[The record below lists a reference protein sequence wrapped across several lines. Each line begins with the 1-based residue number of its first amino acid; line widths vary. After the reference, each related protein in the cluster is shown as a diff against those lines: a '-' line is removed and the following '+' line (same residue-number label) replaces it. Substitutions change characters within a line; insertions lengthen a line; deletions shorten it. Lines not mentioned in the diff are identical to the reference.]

1 MSAEPRIENLD
12 EFDEAEELC
21 QYLQGNPEDYFR
33 IIRKRKQEE
42 MESAGIFSYLKVK
55 MMGLLHGERYPACLV
70 SPQQSTEKLEQLKAD
85 MQKAFTY
92 SEESKGRRCSK
103 RIASR
108 TAQLATLEDK
118 ENTPLASTQST
129 VRRTRLA
136 TADKTDT
143 PTMQASCSRAG
154 SARGLRSTASI
165 TQQEARSSLPPV
177 ATVIPNQ
184 NAVFMT
190 ASQENAPVAPPPPPP
205 PPLLPQHQLKLRLA
219 PASSSSHGTNSGR
232 RNLRKRS
239 VSHNGAAHP
248 SNQHLLSPSSPVPPR
263 RQKVSPTHQLTDG
276 CGERVQHGSSGSRAT
291 SPASLCSSPSDTEFV
306 TPEADVPVKN
316 KKHKRTLSST
326 STGSLTSMSSLT
338 SVHSE
343 LMSSNPITRL
353 RSTQIA
359 RSVAALLLG
368 TLD

>member
-12 EFDEAEELC
+12 EFDEAEVLSSAFCKQMTEEEFEEQTSAETQKALDELC

-154 SARGLRSTASI
+154 SAR
-165 TQQEARSSLPPV
+165 
-177 ATVIPNQ
+177 
-184 NAVFMT
+184 
-190 ASQENAPVAPPPPPP
+190 
-205 PPLLPQHQLKLRLA
+205 
-219 PASSSSHGTNSGR
+219 
-232 RNLRKRS
+232 
-239 VSHNGAAHP
+239 
-248 SNQHLLSPSSPVPPR
+248 VPPR

-359 RSVAALLLG
+359 RSPGGTPLRMRNGPPTPQEPLHKALVTVLREKFKNVRTPSPLAANSTTAFSPDRTANSSLNA
-368 TLD
+368 TFSP